1 MTYKKYT
8 CIQSCIRTY
17 TKYVCACI
25 QNLYIQTLYKTKKY
39 ITYIKFVYIYIK
51 KNITY
56 IKFIYVRIQLKIEK
70 NQKYRKEINKTE
82 KNLKKGEKPE
92 PAWHLRP
99 LPATPFHRRP
109 LLARHEA
116 APCRRGGAWIS
127 AYYRFRFGSSYCYC
141 RWWWWNRG
149 VVIRL
154 RFKSY
159 SITYKLIRFNGN

>member
-39 ITYIKFVYIYIK
+39 ITYIKFVYVYIK
-51 KNITY
+51 KKHHIYKVYICTY
-56 IKFIYVRIQLKIEK
+56 TIK
-70 NQKYRKEINKTE
+70 NRKKPEIPKGNKQNR
-82 KNLKKGEKPE
+82 KNLKKREKPE

-99 LPATPFHRRP
+99 LPATPFRRRP

-116 APCRRGGAWIS
+116 APCGRGGAWIS

-141 RWWWWNRG
+141 RW
-149 VVIRL
+149 
-154 RFKSY
+154 
-159 SITYKLIRFNGN
+159 